1 MNLLNENTG
10 LYTDFYELT
19 MAQGYFLSGKK
30 DSQAVFDYFFRNRP
44 YGGGYTVFSGLAE
57 LLEMLGNFRFQKEAI
72 DMLSGLGFKPE
83 FLHWLGDFQ
92 FKGRVISMREGEVV
106 FPYEPC
112 LRIEGTLIE
121 SQMAETVVLN
131 LLNFES
137 LIATKAA
144 RIRQAAGDRLLMDF
158 GMRRAHG
165 FGGIQAS
172 RAAIIGGFQNTSN
185 TYSAA
190 KYGLRPTGTMAHS
203 WIQTFG
209 DELTAFRT
217 YAGLYP
223 EQCILLVDTYDTV
236 HSGLPN
242 AIQVGRELEE
252 RGFRLK
258 GIRIDSGDLAYLS
271 KKARTLLD
279 QAGLDYVQIIVTN
292 QLDEYII
299 SNLLEQEAPVDGFGV
314 GTALSTGKGAGS
326 LDGVYKL
333 SVIENNPTLKLSE
346 NIAKTTLPGKKT
358 VYRVLDEKGLFLA
371 DAVALEDER
380 DIGSITH
387 PFEHGKSMDVGS
399 FKKEKLTGQVMEHG
413 VVTGSVPDV
422 YEIGEYTRERLSRLP
437 DEHRRFLNPH
447 TYKVG
452 ISTGLLKLRDQY
464 MKKYTI

>member
-1 MNLLNENTG
+1 MNLLNQNTG

-19 MAQGYFLSGKK
+19 MSQGYFLSGKK
-30 DSQAVFDYFFRNRP
+30 DSPAVFDYFFRNRP
-44 YGGGYTVFSGLAE
+44 YEGGYTVFSGLTE
-57 LLEMLGNFRFQKEAI
+57 LLEMLGNFRFRKEAM
-72 DMLSGLGFKPE
+72 DLLSGLGFNPG
-83 FLHWLGDFQ
+83 FLHWLEDFRFMGD
-92 FKGRVISMREGEVV
+92 VISMREGEVV

-144 RIRQAAGDRLLMDF
+144 RIRQVSGDRLLMDF

-172 RAAIIGGFQNTSN
+172 RAAIVGGFQNTSN
-185 TYSAA
+185 TFSAA

-217 YAGLYP
+217 YAELYP
-223 EQCILLVDTYDTV
+223 QQCIFLVDTYDTV
-236 HSGLPN
+236 HSGIPN
-242 AIQVGRELEE
+242 AIQVGREMEE
-252 RGFRLK
+252 KGYRLK

-271 KKARTLLD
+271 KKARKMLD

-299 SNLLEQEAPVDGFGV
+299 SNLLEQKAPVDGFGV
-314 GTALSTGKGAGS
+314 GTALATGKGAGS

-333 SVIENNPTLKLSE
+333 SVIDNNPTLKLSE

-358 VYRVLDEKGLFLA
+358 VYRILDENGLFMA

-380 DIGSITH
+380 DIGTITH
-387 PFEHGKSMDVGS
+387 PFEHAKSMDVGAYR
-399 FKKEKLTGQVMEHG
+399 KEKLTAKVMEHG
-413 VVTGSVPDV
+413 VVTGTPPDV
-422 YEIGEYTRERLSRLP
+422 YEIGDYTRERLRLLP
-437 DEHRRFLNPH
+437 DEHKRFLNPH

-452 ISTGLLKLRDQY
+452 ISSGLLKLRDEL
-464 MKKYTI
+464 MKKHTI

>member
-1 MNLLNENTG
+1 MNLLNQNTG

-30 DSQAVFDYFFRNRP
+30 DSPAVFDYFFRNRP
-44 YGGGYTVFSGLAE
+44 YGGGYTVFSGLTE
-57 LLEMLGNFRFQKEAI
+57 LLEMLGNFKFNKEAI
-72 DMLSGLGFKPE
+72 GMLSSLGFHPD
-83 FLHWLGDFQ
+83 FLHWLEDFQ

-121 SQMAETVVLN
+121 AQLAETVVLN

-144 RIRQAAGDRLLMDF
+144 RIKQVAGDRLLMDF

-172 RAAIIGGFQNTSN
+172 RAAIIGGFHNTSN
-185 TYSAA
+185 TFSAA
-190 KYGLRPTGTMAHS
+190 KYGLTPTGTMAHS
-203 WIQTFG
+203 WIQTFD

-217 YAGLYP
+217 YAKLYP
-223 EQCILLVDTYDTV
+223 EQCIFLVDTFDTV

-242 AIQVGRELEE
+242 AIQVGREMEE
-252 RGFRLK
+252 RGSRLK

-271 KKARTLLD
+271 KKARKMLD

-314 GTALSTGKGAGS
+314 GTALATGKGAGS

-333 SVIENNPTLKLSE
+333 SVVEEEPTLKLSE
-346 NIAKTTLPGKKT
+346 NIVKTTLPGKKT
-358 VYRVLDEKGLFLA
+358 VYRILDENGSFLA
-371 DAVALEDER
+371 DAVALEDEQ
-380 DIGSITH
+380 DIGTITH
-387 PFEHGKSMDVGS
+387 PFEPGKSMNVGTY
-399 FKKEKLTGQVMEHG
+399 KKEKLTGLVMEHG
-413 VVTGSVPDV
+413 KVTGTIPDV
-422 YEIGEYTRERLSRLP
+422 HEIAEYAQERLRQLP
-437 DEHRRFLNPH
+437 DEHKRFLNPH

-452 ISTGLLKLRDQY
+452 LSPGLLKLRDHH
-464 MKKYTI
+464 MKKFNK